1 MGLVYLAPRDQRHF
15 LVLGPKE
22 WRGEVRNG
30 WNVRGRGTGL
40 RIFFI
45 PPNMGLPFPQKTASY
60 ALRKYLLGS
69 EKSGG
74 VSLRL
79 IFHLVMSTCVQG
91 SVFVDCA

>member
-1 MGLVYLAPRDQRHF
+1 MAGTSGAEGLDSGFSLY
-15 LVLGPKE
+15 
-22 WRGEVRNG
+22 
-30 WNVRGRGTGL
+30 
-40 RIFFI
+40 
-45 PPNMGLPFPQKTASY
+45 PPNLGLPFPQKTASY

-91 SVFVDCA
+91 SVFLLTVPSESMHECGWVKT